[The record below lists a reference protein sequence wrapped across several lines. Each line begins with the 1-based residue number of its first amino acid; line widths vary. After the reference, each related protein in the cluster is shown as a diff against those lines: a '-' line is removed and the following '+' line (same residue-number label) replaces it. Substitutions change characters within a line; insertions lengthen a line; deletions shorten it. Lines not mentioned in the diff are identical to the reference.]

1 MNEYRVDHYSR
12 GHKNKAGYI
21 LNEAFLD
28 RVDLRGGAYGGSYPE
43 ESGPDLTALLKTIMG
58 MVRRNIALIGAIV
71 AACLVLGVVVTL
83 LIAPRYS
90 AGVRVLIED
99 QADQIIEGSELQ
111 KVTNVQDAE
120 RFLQTQLGII
130 QSRSLTESV
139 VESGRL
145 DRDPA
150 FYEAMGIDMPT
161 QENVLKSGG
170 SKKLDQLRKE
180 AAIDALLGN
189 LTVALP
195 PDSRIV
201 SISVSSRSAGY
212 SAKLAQLYGQRYIER
227 NLNQKYDSSSY
238 ARRFLAD
245 QLDEARAKVTQSERD
260 LNQYASAAGLIRVT
274 SQGQDGNQESVLSV
288 TNNSLVQLNDA
299 SAKATAD
306 RIAAQDRWL
315 TLAKAAPL
323 AIPEV
328 NANPAVSTLL
338 AEKAKVEAALAE
350 ERTRHLDDFTTIK
363 SKQAEIAEYDG
374 RIGAI
379 ADSIKKS
386 AYLEYQSALER
397 EKSFAGQVDSLR
409 GEALKE
415 QDRGVQLAVLK
426 RIADTN
432 KTLYDTL
439 LSRYNQLNATA
450 GASSNNL
457 TLIDKAEVPPK
468 PYSPRLL
475 VNIVASLVLG
485 LVLAA
490 AAVLLR
496 EIFDDAIRSP
506 EDVERKLG
514 MPLLG
519 LIPLEKGGDVA
530 SHFDDRRSR
539 VSEAYRSLVTNLRYS
554 TATGLPE
561 VLMVTSSRES
571 EGKSTTARA
580 VAHDIAVL
588 GKSVLLVDADLR
600 RPTLHNFMNDR
611 KATGLTDVL
620 TGEKTFDAALQ
631 QTDVPSLS
639 YMSALPSPPDPAL
652 ILSGERLPQFMEE
665 ARRKFD
671 VVVIDSPPL
680 LGLSDAALLANHAD
694 GVLFMVDASSFHRG
708 AVKSALR
715 RLALIK
721 ANMLGVVLNRFDP
734 KVGGEDYT
742 YYAASYYSYGE
753 KD

>member
-1 MNEYRVDHYSR
+1 MA
-12 GHKNKAGYI
+12 GHI
-21 LNEAFLD
+21 LNDAFLD
-28 RVDLRGGAYGGSYPE
+28 RVELERPTQGDPYGE

-58 MVRRNIALIGAIV
+58 MVRRNLALIAAIV
-71 AACLVLGVVVTL
+71 AATLVLGVIATL

-90 AGVRVLIED
+90 AQVRVMIED
-99 QADQIIEGSELQ
+99 QTDQIIEGSELQ
-111 KVTNVQDAE
+111 KATNVQDAE

-130 QSRSLTESV
+130 QSRSLAESV

-150 FYEAMGIDMPT
+150 FYEAMGKDMPT
-161 QENVLKSGG
+161 QEDVLKSGG
-170 SKKLDQLRKE
+170 TKKLDQIRKE
-180 AAIDALLGN
+180 AAIEALLGN

-195 PDSRIV
+195 PDSRIA
-201 SISVSSRSAGY
+201 SISMSSRSAVY
-212 SAKLAQLYGQRYIER
+212 SAKLAQLYGERYIER

-299 SAKATAD
+299 ASKATAD
-306 RIAAQDRWL
+306 RIATQDRWL

-328 NANPAVSTLL
+328 NANPAVSNLL
-338 AEKAKVEAALAE
+338 AEKAKVEASLAE
-350 ERTRHLDDFTTIK
+350 ERTRHLDDFATVK
-363 SKQAEIAEYDG
+363 SKQAEIAEYDS
-374 RIGAI
+374 RIAAI
-379 ADSIKKS
+379 SDSIKKS
-386 AYLEYQSALER
+386 AYLEYQAAMER
-397 EKSFAGQVDSLR
+397 EKSFTGQVNSLR

-439 LSRYNQLNATA
+439 LSRFNQLNATA

-457 TLIDKAEVPPK
+457 TLVDRAEVPAK

-490 AAVLLR
+490 GAVLLR

-519 LIPLEKGGDVA
+519 LIPLEKGGDV
-530 SHFDDRRSR
+530 SNQFDDRRSR

-554 TATGLPE
+554 TASGLPD
-561 VLMVTSSRES
+561 VLMVTSSRQS

-588 GKSVLLVDADLR
+588 GKRVLLVDADLR
-600 RPTLHNFMNDR
+600 RPTLHNFMSDR
-611 KATGLTDVL
+611 QATGLTDVL
-620 TGEKTFDAALQ
+620 TGEKTLDAALQ
-631 QTDVPSLS
+631 PSEVATLS
-639 YMSALPSPPDPAL
+639 YMSALPTPPDPAL
-652 ILSGERLPQFMEE
+652 ILSGEGVGHFIEE
-665 ARRKFD
+665 ARHKFD
-671 VVVIDSPPL
+671 VVVIDAPPL

-694 GVLFMVDASSFHRG
+694 GVLFMVDASNFHRG

-721 ANMLGVVLNRFDP
+721 ANMLGVVLNRFAP
-734 KVGGEDYT
+734 KVGSEDYD
-742 YYAASYYSYGE
+742 YYAANYYSYGE